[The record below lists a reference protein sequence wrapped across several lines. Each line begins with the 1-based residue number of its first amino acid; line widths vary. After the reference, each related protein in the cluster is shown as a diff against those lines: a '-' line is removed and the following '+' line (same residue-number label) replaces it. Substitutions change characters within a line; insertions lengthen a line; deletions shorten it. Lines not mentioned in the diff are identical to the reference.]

1 MLHRTPLFIVAAL
14 ALALAVVQSAF
25 AEHGA
30 GTITARAQVISDR
43 PSRDAQET
51 GEALLRALRESGNSS
66 DAAPWSSLLAV
77 DGLSQLTIVTTAA
90 TPMAQQLVI
99 EFVAN

>member
-1 MLHRTPLFIVAAL
+1 MLHRTPLFIMAAL
-14 ALALAVVQSAF
+14 VLALAVVQSAF

-43 PSRDAQET
+43 PSRDAQEA
-51 GEALLRALRESGNSS
+51 GEALLLALRESGGSS
-66 DAAPWSSLLAV
+66 DAAPSSSLLV